1 MRKEVNK
8 MLHVI
13 NFRHEARNISQIT
26 SGSHMRRSS
35 CMGSGNAGDFG
46 CSIQWMPAGFRNM
59 IV

>member
-1 MRKEVNK
+1 